1 MNFKRYFQVTFGG
14 ILIALSLIV
23 GMVVIV
29 DPYQQYW
36 KSDVFIHNQRL
47 ENPGGAKHHDYDA
60 VIVGSSMA
68 MNHYPSQVDSLFG
81 WNTINLTTMGG
92 TDDDYCLLFPH
103 LIRQGKVKHMIF
115 GIDFFSF
122 ALPTTI
128 FLSEAYLYD
137 NKWWNDYPYW
147 LNYTSSRN
155 VVKRI
160 KKRDIVFRDSVYHF
174 RSPSGK
180 DYLLKYYE
188 RDNNEKYFE
197 KYDFNH
203 MKSRFDSMMESLM
216 PIMGNI
222 ELYVY
227 FPPYSILEFKMF
239 DQYGHWEQILDFKQH
254 MIEELLKYSNVKL
267 YDFQKEEFICNLDEY
282 MDLRHHSHAYNKR
295 IIEYIHQDSC
305 RVRDGEYE
313 TDLMA
318 LDSLVRNFELPIC
331 D

>member
-1 MNFKRYFQVTFGG
+1 MIFRRCFQVTFWG
-14 ILIALSLIV
+14 IIIALLLIV
-23 GMVVIV
+23 GVVVWV

-36 KSDVFIHNQRL
+36 KSDIFISNQRL
-47 ENPGGAKHHDYDA
+47 ENPGVAKHHDYDA

-92 TDDDYCLLFPH
+92 TDFDYNLLFPH
-103 LIRQGKVKHMIF
+103 IVKQGKAKHMIW
-115 GIDFFSF
+115 GLDFFSF
-122 ALPTTI
+122 SLPTTI
-128 FLSEAYLYD
+128 FLSEEYLYD
-137 NKWWNDYPYW
+137 DKWWNDYPYW
-147 LNYTSSRN
+147 LSYSSCRN
-155 VVKRI
+155 VI
-160 KKRDIVFRDSVYHF
+160 KKTRNKETWFRDGIYHF
-174 RSPSGK
+174 QAPSGK
-180 DYLLKYYE
+180 EHLIKYYK
-188 RDNNEKYFE
+188 RDNNDKYFE
-197 KYDFNH
+197 KDDFSKMRH
-203 MKSRFDSMMESLM
+203 RFDNMMEEIM
-216 PIMGNI
+216 PILANV
-222 ELYVY
+222 EVYVY
-227 FPPYSILEFKMF
+227 FPPFSILEFKMF
-239 DQYGHWEQILDFKQH
+239 EQYGHWEQILDFKHH

-295 IIEYIHQDSC
+295 IIEYIHKDSC